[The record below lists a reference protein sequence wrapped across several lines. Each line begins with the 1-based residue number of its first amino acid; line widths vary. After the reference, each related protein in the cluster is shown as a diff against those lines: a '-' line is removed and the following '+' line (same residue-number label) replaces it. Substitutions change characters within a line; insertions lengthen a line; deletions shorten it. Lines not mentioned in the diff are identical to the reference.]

1 MGSPALT
8 KTIGITNV
16 TSFAARP
23 EWAPPT
29 ATITGTCRAIRSD
42 ASDSNAHIG
51 SRPSDISIPTSRPST
66 MQSTSRRLMKAA
78 VRSLDSSRALVLRNP
93 ILGISFCSAGNA
105 DEIPAAVP
113 ASKPKKCRRPS
124 SSTALR
130 PVAFENVFNAG
141 V

>member
-29 ATITGTCRAIRSD
+29 ATIIGTCRAIRSD

-51 SRPSDISIPTSRPST
+51 SPPSDISIPTCRPST
-66 MQSTSRRLMKAA
+66 MPSTSS
-78 VRSLDSSRALVLRNP
+78 V
-93 ILGISFCSAGNA
+93 
-105 DEIPAAVP
+105 
-113 ASKPKKCRRPS
+113 
-124 SSTALR
+124 
-130 PVAFENVFNAG
+130 
-141 V
+141 